1 MALPNLQP
9 TKNLNF
15 LNTYKP
21 TPVRGPIISGCEG
34 PKERL
39 SNFADKLLQPNAQQH
54 TSYLKNTM
62 DFINFQSPSWHYLSI
77 FGYYKL
83 LHTTRWRNY
92 NSMQS
97 IRTIPQLQP
106 SYPIPIL
113 LKYALS
119 HTPRKFFPVLW
130 EQFSPDPCNRI
141 RYQNG
146 SCLCQYL
153 HGPHWGIIQQSKTK
167 PREWKLYI
175 DNIFSL
181 WDSPKQEI
189 YLFIE
194 QANKFCPPIKFTAE
208 ISQIETTFLD
218 TIIY

>member
-39 SNFADKLLQPNAQQH
+39 SNFADKLLQPIAQQH
-54 TSYLKNTM
+54 KSYLKNTM

-77 FGYYKL
+77 LGCYKL
-83 LHTTRWRNY
+83 VHTTRWRNY

-119 HTPRKFFPVLW
+119 HTPRKFFPVCESNFL
-130 EQFSPDPCNRI
+130 QTPATAL
-141 RYQNG
+141 G
-146 SCLCQYL
+146 
-153 HGPHWGIIQQSKTK
+153 TK
-167 PREWKLYI
+167 MAVAFA
-175 DNIFSL
+175 NTFMAH
-181 WDSPKQEI
+181 
-189 YLFIE
+189 IE
-194 QANKFCPPIKFTAE
+194 E
-208 ISQIETTFLD
+208 
-218 TIIY
+218 